1 MRFLFLSLA
10 LVIVGSLTGCC
21 STGSSC
27 GRGGNC
33 GNGGH
38 GGHGHTHGVCDC
50 NVDDYCASRAP
61 WVRFGGDITTPV
73 AEPVAPPTKLPDGK
87 KL

>member
-1 MRFLFLSLA
+1 MRFLILSVAMLVLGSLA
-10 LVIVGSLTGCC
+10 GCC
-21 STGSSC
+21 SSGGRC
-27 GRGGNC
+27 GAGGR
-33 GNGGH
+33 

-50 NVDDYCASRAP
+50 ILDDHCASRAP
-61 WVRFGGDITTPV
+61 WVRCGGHVDGPV